1 MAIVWLDL
9 RVNDLE
15 RAQEFYRRLLGWR
28 FEPFE
33 DVAVTIYG
41 GSETLGMMSLAAGSG
56 AGPGDT
62 GAVVYLEVKD
72 LEAALQVAT
81 SMGARVEFGPEGDGA
96 GSRFVDLLDPVGL
109 RVGLIEQSSAGVDG
123 S

>member
-9 RVNDLE
+9 RVKDLD
-15 RAQEFYRRLLGWR
+15 RAQEFYRRLLGWT

-33 DVAVTIYG
+33 DVAVTIRDG
-41 GSETLGMMSLAAGSG
+41 AETLGMMSLAAGR
-56 AGPGDT
+56 ADGPGET

-72 LEAALQVAT
+72 LTAAIQVAT
-81 SMGARVEFGPEGDGA
+81 SMGATVEFGPEDDGG

-109 RVGLIEQSSAGVDG
+109 RVGLIEQIPDG
-123 S
+123 E